1 MQSGETPRRRR
12 PDDAFDY
19 GVPPS
24 DRPEPGARAQRATPP
39 GGGSP
44 PRRKR
49 RRWLSVTG
57 VIVALVI
64 IGVVGAGVVANNKF
78 NLIERLGLT
87 GLDAAAAGGPRN
99 YLIVGSDD
107 RAGLDPDD
115 PNTAVFLNG
124 GDDGPTGQRAD
135 AIMIL
140 RVDPGAGKVDVV
152 SIPRDLWVPIAG
164 WDTEERINTAYTEGP
179 QQLVDTIREDFGVE
193 INHYIEIDFVGFQ
206 SLVDAVGGVPMWF
219 DTPMRDPNSGL
230 DVAEAGCVSLDG
242 YQALAFVR
250 ARYLEQYGENGWETD
265 PTGDAGRVSRQQVF
279 IQRVLA
285 QAARELSLTDIG
297 SLNQL
302 ADVAINYVSLD
313 AGLDVRE
320 LIDLGRRFTEVGDGG
335 MTFHSLP
342 TERWFTPGGAD
353 VQLLQAE
360 EAESVLSIFRG
371 GALREV
377 TPTLKPVTVLNG
389 SSVEGQAGRTASSL
403 EQAGFTVAET
413 GNAAAT
419 YTRTTVRY
427 GAGGEPTARYLAR
440 FVAGGADLEPDDG
453 LPDGAVILV
462 TGTDFS
468 RVLPEPTTSTSSTE
482 APTRSTGT
490 STTSASGA
498 GSTSTTV
505 EVIGVLPG
513 EPPEGVS
520 CP

>member
-1 MQSGETPRRRR
+1 
-12 PDDAFDY
+12 
-19 GVPPS
+19 
-24 DRPEPGARAQRATPP
+24 
-39 GGGSP
+39 
-44 PRRKR
+44 
-49 RRWLSVTG
+49 
-57 VIVALVI
+57 
-64 IGVVGAGVVANNKF
+64 
-78 NLIERLGLT
+78 
-87 GLDAAAAGGPRN
+87 
-99 YLIVGSDD
+99 
-107 RAGLDPDD
+107 
-115 PNTAVFLNG
+115 
-124 GDDGPTGQRAD
+124 
-135 AIMIL
+135 
-140 RVDPGAGKVDVV
+140 
-152 SIPRDLWVPIAG
+152 
-164 WDTEERINTAYTEGP
+164 
-179 QQLVDTIREDFGVE
+179 
-193 INHYIEIDFVGFQ
+193 
-206 SLVDAVGGVPMWF
+206 MWF

-371 GALREV
+371 GAVREV